1 VLGVWAEQVQ
11 GEGIRNIYKVNPLIN
26 VKIPVGHTLNPHL
39 VIYNPHDHVLE
50 VKEIF
55 TNEGFLH
62 LTLPKGLS
70 TAGKGGS
77 LWEVAPMTSIKVMT
91 LAFHATRP
99 GRHTGF
105 VHARTNVDTLIIPVE
120 LNVIKGGVHRWPDL
134 LDFETVTSKHEKREL
149 NITVLNSTPNPV
161 SVTDVV
167 LSSPDPL
174 LQVVM
179 KRGIVLQP
187 NSESV
192 VATVLYSGKTEGQ
205 FSGQL
210 LVRTNDTGVGNK
222 ALALPYQAKVLHGK
236 LAFSQTNTTFPIRTG
251 ATATASSTANMQS
264 SADGSTATVVE
275 RWITLTNEF
284 AVPVHLVTGILE
296 DAGGW
301 AFEVISFPADRTLQ
315 PRDKAPPIIVRL
327 TADQPSMP
335 ASAWGNGSQH
345 STILAIHSNVSIT
358 RIALMVYDGA
368 LTMTALPLKLLSI
381 DPQVHPVARQSDTT
395 ATSLMMDMG
404 ILGVRDERVYSLNIS
419 NPNPVAVDVWE
430 FRGPSS
436 KAKGI
441 SIKLLHI
448 LDSTGAHVVIDAKNK
463 VSKLL
468 QGTGKSKA
476 KTHDGEARRA
486 SCEVPA
492 SIKPGHMLCLEVQI
506 FSQKEEQVNELVKM
520 RTSFQTIEMRLRY
533 MSMMGSLA
541 VEPALLELSPA
552 FPGKVVSQPLF
563 ATSSFK
569 HPLTITGMKSSE
581 ARMIAEMLGQAHN
594 STALTASS
602 LILQPDVRTLIGYV
616 RFDPS
621 LGPPHENYMA
631 TSAYKSS
638 EQHRDDEK
646 DNGGVGALG
655 IVRTADLRRMEK
667 LSHIWASVSLKK
679 QVNAS
684 ISVECNMGK
693 HATIQAV
700 GTLERPEVLSA
711 GAGGRLVNFPLT
723 QLGQASEEHVS
734 IENPSD
740 LPMLAHL
747 MLPPLKNKVRTG
759 SPSLPC
765 SSAQGCAANSH
776 FLVSRAHMRGLVVPP
791 RSWARLGPVFFV
803 PRAEGVYVA
812 TAYVRTNL
820 TYLYSV
826 GLRGEGGSGKL
837 ELREDLVSA
846 ETCHVVR
853 FDLSN
858 YSSHNPLAQTQGIGA
873 EGAIP
878 STPSHHDQQVE
889 AQDQQVGAE
898 SSVTKTR
905 EQLSM
910 TKVLALR
917 NTGSLPIEIYSL
929 GLNGHDCEWQGLRLH
944 ECCSRVHVAS
954 CTSNTTLYLA
964 PSSKTSIRVSYRP
977 DCTSS
982 RTRVD
987 LVAYTSVG
995 TFKYKMLGSVG
1006 QPYLEAC
1013 YRRSWHPGAGGV
1025 LQGPR
1030 HAWLCRAVL
1039 VLLVCGGLLII
1050 YDAVAPQVLSRH
1062 VAGFRQSD
1070 TSVVVAG
1077 TSCKA
1082 HTKGTKGVQGNVMLQ
1097 RNVTS
1102 DHYRS
1107 ALAHIDRL
1115 RCKQVAHTECAAI
1128 DISAEHTGGK
1138 SNGPGS
1144 SKLIA
1149 VNYTRP
1155 AQCIAAWGRGVRA
1168 KEVEE
1173 QEPKE
1178 MGGAAKRDSMD
1189 QDSQDQAMA
1198 ITGNSRRHDSSHS
1211 SSVSCLPSDSC
1222 IVSCLPSLPTVEGAA
1237 TGSASP
1243 AAPQRAAPTK
1253 TAKRD
1258 STTKGPGSKGP
1269 GSSAAAKAVKT
1280 QGGHVL
1286 LDQTMV
1292 DSDQHDEES
1301 DDESW
1306 ELAGGKAVKPLS
1318 NSDKQKEKNSDKQKE
1333 KNKMQL
1339 NKMHKLHTTV
1349 TPNPTD
1355 KPQKANGSDAKSKP
1369 TDGLAPIPVCVPE
1382 VHNLIQPPHT
1392 DQAIGVGDGLQAV
1405 TGMVCCDAL
1414 QAVSGMACTDALQP
1428 VTSMAGMAGSFDMAP
1443 DALFPSGDDGWDTGG
1458 QGVEGGNGPFS
1469 MFASLDSP
1477 FTNRNSALTSSLSQS
1492 GWPNGGGLFGAM
1504 PCDPAACFQTSL
1516 SPSMELLHGEA
1527 AAALDLNFDFTSDF
1541 ITPFPPVADFDF
1553 EATDS

>member
-1 VLGVWAEQVQ
+1 MQ

-174 LQVVM
+174 LQVVI

-251 ATATASSTANMQS
+251 ATATARRTANMQT

-381 DPQVHPVARQSDTT
+381 DPEVHPVARQSDTT

-419 NPNPVAVDVWE
+419 NLNPVAVDVWE

-448 LDSTGAHVVIDAKNK
+448 LDSTGAHVVVDAKNK
-463 VSKLL
+463 VGKLL

-492 SIKPGHMLCLEVQI
+492 SIKPGHMLCLQVQI
-506 FSQKEEQVNELVKM
+506 CSQKEEQVDELVKM
-520 RTSFQTIEMRLRY
+520 RTSFQTIEMSLRY

-602 LILQPDVRTLIGYV
+602 LILQPDVRTLIGYI

-621 LGPPHENYMA
+621 LGPLHENYMA

-711 GAGGRLVNFPLT
+711 GAGGRLISFPLT

-747 MLPPLKNKVRTG
+747 MLPPLKNKARTG

-765 SSAQGCAANSH
+765 SSAQGCAANSQ

-889 AQDQQVGAE
+889 AQDQQVEAQ

-905 EQLSM
+905 ELLSM
-910 TKVLALR
+910 TKVLTLR

-944 ECCSRVHVAS
+944 ECCSRVHVAP

-1013 YRRSWHPGAGGV
+1013 YRRSWQPGAGGV

-1039 VLLVCGGLLII
+1039 VLLVCGGILII

-1077 TSCKA
+1077 ASCKPHIGA
-1082 HTKGTKGVQGNVMLQ
+1082 SCKPHTKGVQG
-1097 RNVTS
+1097 NVTS

-1115 RCKQVAHTECAAI
+1115 RCKQVAHTDCAAI

-1149 VNYTRP
+1149 VNHKRP
-1155 AQCIAAWGRGVRA
+1155 VQCIAAWGRGFLA
-1168 KEVEE
+1168 KQVEE
-1173 QEPKE
+1173 KAQAPKE
-1178 MGGAAKRDSMD
+1178 MGGAAMGGAAMGGAAKRDSKD
-1189 QDSQDQAMA
+1189 QDSQDQD
-1198 ITGNSRRHDSSHS
+1198 GNSLRHDSTDSCF
-1211 SSVSCLPSDSC
+1211 VSCLPSDSC
-1222 IVSCLPSLPTVEGAA
+1222 IVSCLRSLPTVEGAA

-1258 STTKGPGSKGP
+1258 STTKGPGPKGS
-1269 GSSAAAKAVKT
+1269 GSSAAAKAVKM
-1280 QGGHVL
+1280 QGGHVI

-1306 ELAGGKAVKPLS
+1306 ELAGGKAAKPLS
-1318 NSDKQKEKNSDKQKE
+1318 NSDKQKEKNK
-1333 KNKMQL
+1333 L
-1339 NKMHKLHTTV
+1339 NKMHKLDTTV

-1355 KPQKANGSDAKSKP
+1355 KPQ
-1369 TDGLAPIPVCVPE
+1369 
-1382 VHNLIQPPHT
+1382 
-1392 DQAIGVGDGLQAV
+1392 AIGVGDGLQDVTGMVYSDGLQAV
-1405 TGMVCCDAL
+1405 TGMPCTHGL
-1414 QAVSGMACTDALQP
+1414 QTVAG
-1428 VTSMAGMAGSFDMAP
+1428 MAGMAGSFNMAP

-1527 AAALDLNFDFTSDF
+1527 AAGLDLNFDFTSDF

-1553 EATDS
+1553 VATDS